1 LKNGRFPLCDPAIYC
16 GISLAGNV
24 QAELFYP
31 PLWVL
36 MWLNHRHDHLS
47 YIWLQVLVMAHAWL
61 AFVLAIYWFRLA
73 PTASSFDTN
82 HSRSRRRPHQG
93 DFDPGVDDRPR
104 ACQTPIELPGFRRS
118 LYWISVCLVSKS

>member
-61 AFVLAIYWFRLA
+61 AFVLAIYGSGWRPPHRVSIRTTVARVGALIRVTSIQALTIAHVLARRL
-73 PTASSFDTN
+73 
-82 HSRSRRRPHQG
+82 
-93 DFDPGVDDRPR
+93 
-104 ACQTPIELPGFRRS
+104 
-118 LYWISVCLVSKS
+118 